1 MLVSLVQSALQR
13 CTSLLFRMLGAIIGR
28 DVGGAGPAVDG
39 TAAAGASGAAQVAGN
54 SATDDGDWNLT
65 LVDPLAELAEPLKS
79 RESRRV
85 QGPWGLVRSHR
96 SASPHRSASLRPRTA
111 SGRFR
116 MLTRACSTGTRS
128 SCGSST
134 AATSRTFCPRPPEPS
149 ARALTSSRPSPE
161 FVCIGSTIAA
171 HKFATRPSTWA
182 EATANRVRFAHRFS
196 RTLAAETRLGA
207 GFLSHPWTASTI
219 THPPVRLACNG
230 QAAIYPLADADA
242 PVEQLGQDTE
252 AMVVRIERC
261 DCGPVLAMRRRH
273 THTAA
278 SSVRGRSP
286 PVLEWSPRA
295 HAAFPDVFRS
305 AVQTFILCH
314 ATLAAVSEDAS
325 SPRRVCTLG
334 SLPVVLRDVI
344 IGKAAPRIPSWAP
357 IRLPRPETP
366 VAQDDDQ

>member
-1 MLVSLVQSALQR
+1 MHVPAVPHARRDNWPRRRRCRAGSGRHCSCWCFRRGPSRWQQR
-13 CTSLLFRMLGAIIGR
+13 DRRRRLECDADGPPRRAGR
-28 DVGGAGPAVDG
+28 AAEEPGVEARAGPLGSCQVASQCIPSPQRI
-39 TAAAGASGAAQVAGN
+39 AAAATCERAVPDANARVFDRHSLFLRFVNGCNEPYVL
-54 SATDDGDWNLT
+54 SA
-65 LVDPLAELAEPLKS
+65 P
-79 RESRRV
+79 
-85 QGPWGLVRSHR
+85 
-96 SASPHRSASLRPRTA
+96 PRTL
-111 SGRFR
+111 R
-116 MLTRACSTGTRS
+116 
-128 SCGSST
+128 
-134 AATSRTFCPRPPEPS
+134 
-149 ARALTSSRPSPE
+149 RALTSSRPFPE

-171 HKFATRPSTWA
+171 HKFATRQSTWA
-182 EATANRVRFAHRFS
+182 EATANRVCFAHRFS

-242 PVEQLGQDTE
+242 PMEQLGQDTE

-278 SSVRGRSP
+278 SPVRGRSP
-286 PVLEWSPRA
+286 PLLEWSSRA
-295 HAAFPDVFRS
+295 HAAFPHVFRS